1 MKAPI
6 QIFGFTGFLIGRED
20 REVITKPQLRRVL
33 SVARAFLFCLVSL
46 SASAAEAAQ
55 VTLIRTPDGGIQPQ
69 AAIDRYGIVHLIYYK
84 GDAQQGDIFYVRQQG
99 GQEEFSKPIQVNTR
113 PGSATAAGTIR
124 GAQMALGRNG
134 RVHVAWNGHAPEN
147 GSHME
152 APMLYTRLNDAGTA
166 FEPERDVITFAR
178 GLDGGGSVAAD
189 EQGNVYV
196 FWHAPKPGSTNG
208 EAGRAVFVARSA
220 DDGKTF
226 APERL
231 ATSKPTGACG
241 CCGMKAFADS
251 GGNVFALYR
260 AATEMVNRDETL
272 LISRNRGVD
281 FEIAY
286 SHGWKISACPMSS
299 AFLSETKTGV
309 LAAAETHE
317 RVFFIRVD
325 PKTGKVSSPVSPETK
340 GKHPVAVGNAAGEV
354 LLVWTEGTGWAKGG
368 AVAWQ
373 IYDEAGNPTSEKGRA
388 EGVPTWSLVTGVT
401 KPDGGFIIIY

>member
-1 MKAPI
+1 M
-6 QIFGFTGFLIGRED
+6 LIVVAKYHPDNELK
-20 REVITKPQLRRVL
+20 TPRRYFSNAMRIL
-33 SVARAFLFCLVSL
+33 ALCAFSFC
-46 SASAAEAAQ
+46 ATAAEPAR
-55 VTLIRTPDGGIQPQ
+55 VTLVRTPDGGIQPQ
-69 AAIDRYGIVHLIYYK
+69 AALDRQGVVHLIYYK
-84 GDAQQGDIFYVRQQG
+84 GDARNGDIFYVRQQS
-99 GQEEFSKPIQVNTR
+99 GQEKFSKPIQVNTH

-147 GSHME
+147 GSHMK

-189 EQGNVYV
+189 NQGNVYV
-196 FWHAPKPGSTNG
+196 FWHAPKPGNTNG

-226 APERL
+226 APEKL
-231 ATSKPTGACG
+231 ATDKPTGACG

-251 GGNVFALYR
+251 EGNVFALYR
-260 AATEMVNRDETL
+260 AASEMTNRDETL
-272 LISRNRGVD
+272 LISRNRGAD

-286 SHGWKISACPMSS
+286 THGWKIAACPMSS
-299 AFLSETKTGV
+299 AFLSETKAGA
-309 LAAAETHE
+309 LAAAETHG
-317 RVFFIRVD
+317 RVFFIRMD
-325 PKTGKVSSPVSPETK
+325 AKTGKVSSPVSPDVK

-354 LLVWTEGTGWAKGG
+354 LLAWTEGTGWGKGG

-373 IYDEAGNPTSEKGRA
+373 LYDGAGNPTSEKGRA
-388 EGVPTWSLVTGVT
+388 EGVPTWSLVAALA
-401 KPDGGFIIIY
+401 KPDGSFVIFY